1 VATNHYRGSAGY
13 LPEAMTSFVG
23 RQTEMAAA
31 KLRMSESRLVTLIGA
46 PGVGKTRLAIELA
59 GGARR
64 AFPDGVWM
72 VDLAS
77 LNDPT
82 NVAQTVLTTL
92 GVADQST
99 RSLDE
104 KLIGPLRERLAL
116 VLLDNCEHVLEETA
130 LLTAWLLRSCH
141 KLHFLA
147 TSQEPLD
154 IDGEYTFTLPPLS
167 APDPRF
173 VPKLEAMSDYESV
186 QLLVERVR
194 AMRPAFEVTE
204 DNRESVTQLCA
215 QLDGLPLAIE
225 LAATRLRSLD
235 VADVVKRLDS
245 RFALLVGGHRDWWP
259 RQQTLRALMD
269 WSYERCTP
277 EEKVLWMRMS
287 VFTGSFDLDDAEEIC
302 SGEDL
307 PHDAVAGVVD
317 QLVSKSLI
325 AIDQAEGRVRYR
337 LLMTVR
343 AYGAENLHAHG
354 DAEDLRRRHRDH
366 YLRIARAAADS
377 FQLGHTESLARLRRD
392 HPNLRAALAWSL
404 SLPEEAQAGAALAG
418 ALQYHWFTDV
428 LLSEGLGWLEQA
440 LEAAPDPTPERAEAL
455 WAAGLLALTKGQLD
469 RTAAW
474 FAECSRIG
482 ASLGDPS
489 ISARDAHGRAYVKL
503 FSGDMAGSLE
513 LFETAIAGHR
523 QAGEV
528 AWELSAHYSAIIACA
543 YAGSFER
550 AHALSRDAII
560 LCDRH
565 GDRWA
570 RGFVNW
576 ATGVLE
582 WREGNLDAAR
592 DLALAA
598 LDGERQLKRGLCVAY
613 SLELLSWIAA
623 ATGSF
628 ERVARLQGA
637 ARAVWTA
644 MGTEVRYGPQVRAE
658 SADALNLATEA
669 LGETRCELLLSGQEA
684 MSIED
689 AAAFALES
697 RDPCSQRATDGPDD
711 ALLPLSSRERE
722 VATLIAS
729 GKSNKAIAERLVL
742 SPRTID
748 GHVERIFTKLGFQSR
763 TQVATWISQRTQ
775 HDVERPEAD
784 RVPPDRVVG
793 GVIYP

>member
-1 VATNHYRGSAGY
+1 MATDPHGGSAGY

-31 KLRMSESRLVTLIGA
+31 KARMSESRLVTLVGA

-59 GGARR
+59 RGARR

-77 LNDPT
+77 LDDPDK
-82 NVAQTVLTTL
+82 VGQTVLTVL

-99 RSLDE
+99 HSLDV
-104 KLIGPLRERLAL
+104 KLLGPLRERLAL
-116 VLLDNCEHVLEETA
+116 VLLDNCEHVLERVA
-130 LLTAWLLRSCH
+130 LLTAWLLRSCR

-147 TSQEPLD
+147 TSQEPLS
-154 IDGEYTFTLPPLS
+154 IDGEYIFTLPPLS

-173 VPKLEAMSDYESV
+173 PPKLEAMRDYESV

-194 AMRPAFEVTE
+194 AMRPGFEVTE
-204 DNRESVTQLCA
+204 DNREAVTQLCA

-235 VADVVKRLDS
+235 VSDVVKRLDR

-277 EEKVLWMRMS
+277 KERVLWMRMS
-287 VFTGSFDLDDAEEIC
+287 VFAGSFDLHDAEEIC

-307 PHDAVAGVVD
+307 PHEIVAGVLD

-325 AIDQAEGRVRYR
+325 AIDQAEGLVRYR

-343 AYGAENLHAHG
+343 DYGAENLRTHG

-404 SLPEEAQAGAALAG
+404 SLPQEAQAGAALAG

-440 LEAAPDPTPERAEAL
+440 LDAAPNPTPERAEAL

-482 ASLGDPS
+482 ASLGNPS
-489 ISARDAHGRAYVKL
+489 ISARDAHGQAYVKL
-503 FSGDMAGSLE
+503 FSGDMAGSLQ
-513 LFETAIAGHR
+513 LFEMAIARHR
-523 QAGEV
+523 LAGEV
-528 AWELSAHYSAIIACA
+528 AWELSAHYSAIVACA
-543 YAGSFER
+543 YADRFER
-550 AHALSRDAII
+550 ARELSHDAIV
-560 LCDRH
+560 LCDRY

-570 RGFVNW
+570 RGFVLW

-613 SLELLSWIAA
+613 SLELLSWTAA
-623 ATGSF
+623 AQGSF

-658 SADALNLATEA
+658 SAAALDRARQA
-669 LGETRCELLLSGQEA
+669 LGESRCARLLVAQEA
-684 MSIED
+684 MSIDE
-689 AAAFALES
+689 AAAFGLDS
-697 RDPCSQRATDGPDD
+697 RDPRAHCSTDD
-711 ALLPLSSRERE
+711 AGDALYPLTARERE
-722 VATLIAS
+722 VASLIAG
-729 GKSNKAIAERLVL
+729 GKSNKAIAERLIL

-748 GHVERIFTKLGFQSR
+748 GHVERILNKLGFQSR
-763 TQVATWISQRTQ
+763 TQVATWVSQRTQ
-775 HDVERPEAD
+775 PPLSARIRTPYRP
-784 RVPPDRVVG
+784 VG
-793 GVIYP
+793 